1 MIDSQ
6 KSQKEEH
13 KEPLILPIQHIELQ
27 ADESKSPTQE
37 KDKIFVNGIDQSPV
51 EIKPQK
57 KIKTID
63 KLFESIGYSKFQ
75 YVQIFIAALVNI
87 VIGVESLIPNLIVV
101 QIQKEMNVE
110 LYIAAMLVAAFGLGA
125 GVGIHNFNFFCIK
138 NI

>member
-1 MIDSQ
+1 MIDPQ
-6 KSQKEEH
+6 KTQKQEQ
-13 KEPLILPIQHIELQ
+13 KEPLIPQPQNIELQ
-27 ADESKSPTQE
+27 IDAESKSSVQE
-37 KDKIFVNGIDQSPV
+37 KDKIFVNGLDQSPV

-101 QIQKEMNVE
+101 QIQKEMKVE
-110 LYIAAMLVAAFGLGA
+110 LYVAAMLVAAFGLGA
-125 GVGIHNFNFFCIK
+125 GVGMPNFKFLY
-138 NI
+138 